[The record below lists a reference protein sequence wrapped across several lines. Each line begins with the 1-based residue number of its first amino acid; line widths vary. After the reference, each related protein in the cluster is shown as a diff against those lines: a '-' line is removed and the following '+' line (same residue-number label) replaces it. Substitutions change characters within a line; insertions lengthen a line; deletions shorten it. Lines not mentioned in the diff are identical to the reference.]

1 MRWFN
6 GITNSVDMSLSNP
19 QELVMDRE
27 ASHAAGHGVAKSWTR
42 LSDRTELNLGCT
54 SMKQKRKKG
63 DRTEQRYT
71 GLDIFSTKASAH
83 PEGSSETGIF
93 FSVVQTWDKVARLLY
108 S

>member
-1 MRWFN
+1 MKWLDS
-6 GITNSVDMSLSNP
+6 ITDAMNMNLCKLWEMVR
-19 QELVMDRE
+19 DRE
-27 ASHAAGHGVAKSWTR
+27 AWRAAGHGVAKSWTR